1 MCSFKAVFGL
11 KEDFADAK
19 EREME
24 MEKLTD
30 STLDVV
36 LHTLGPLHPTSTS
49 EDPNP
54 CSQAVM
60 MFLKKSG
67 A

>member
-30 STLDVV
+30 PTLEFNIF
-36 LHTLGPLHPTSTS
+36 PFP
-49 EDPNP
+49 
-54 CSQAVM
+54 
-60 MFLKKSG
+60 
-67 A
+67 